1 MRIKMKRL
9 LLIFAIVFI
18 GYSIGLAQDV
28 TELKDG
34 NNLYNTQIKKFHS
47 SIIDDDFNIYISL
60 PDDYDKSDKKYPVLY
75 LLDGDIAYG
84 LATSIARYLQF
95 GNNIPELII
104 VGIGYGALNRSK
116 GNMRSRDYTIS
127 PRKGRPGTGGAPKF
141 REFIKEELFPYIN
154 NAYRTDPDDNI
165 LSSYSLGGLFA
176 IYTLFTKPEMF
187 NKYIIGS
194 PYLMWDNL
202 RIFDVQE
209 KAFENYDDINARVF
223 ISVGSEEDEE
233 NYFNPIDEMVT
244 RITDKGYKNLKLDTK
259 VFDGGTH
266 LLGPPEALSYGLVS
280 VFSKEK

>member
-9 LLIFAIVFI
+9 LIIFAVAFI

-28 TELKDG
+28 SELKDG
-34 NNLYNTQIKKFHS
+34 NNLYNTQIKKFRS

-60 PDDYDKSDKKYPVLY
+60 PDGYDKSDKKYPVLY

-127 PRKGRPGTGGAPKF
+127 SRKGRTGTGGAPKF

-154 NAYRTDPDDNI
+154 NTYRTIPDDKT
-165 LSSYSLGGLFA
+165 LSGYSLGGLFA
-176 IYTLFTKPEMF
+176 IYTLFTKPDMF
-187 NKYIIGS
+187 NRYIIGS
-194 PYLMWDNL
+194 PHLLWDNF

-209 KAFENYDDINARVF
+209 KAFKNFDDINARVF

-244 RITDKGYKNLKLDTK
+244 RITDKGYKSLKLDTK